1 MRFLTLLS
9 GLAFATSIA
18 AQTSTGQ
25 ACSAIPVSRFESCI
39 CPYGTDYLYSATY
52 AILGVNAKVFNT
64 YTSSF
69 YDLGWQGVTNLTRSG
84 PDKTVGSSRIFTAP
98 TSVGTLTFSE
108 KLDSFQTLSD
118 GSYISRFSQ
127 FKVPV
132 EYTIGKGSFSG
143 YWITFE
149 AQYAAEYETALTWT
163 IYGCSTGFPFNFG
176 KAHIKTLN
184 DLLVVLDK
192 AGLVKG
198 NTTGPY
204 IVQNF

>member
-1 MRFLTLLS
+1 MPVSKYIKRFLHFALYTSTIISSHLAPFHFFSIEIVMRFLTLLS
-9 GLAFATSIA
+9 GLALATSIA

-64 YTSSF
+64 YTSSCMYINPSIILSQAVAHTTSPV

-108 KLDSFQTLSD
+108 KVRSPTNPS
-118 GSYISRFSQ
+118 SM
-127 FKVPV
+127 P
-132 EYTIGKGSFSG
+132 T
-143 YWITFE
+143 
-149 AQYAAEYETALTWT
+149 
-163 IYGCSTGFPFNFG
+163 
-176 KAHIKTLN
+176 
-184 DLLVVLDK
+184 
-192 AGLVKG
+192 
-198 NTTGPY
+198 
-204 IVQNF
+204 